1 MTATTNTFCRI
12 IAPDVG
18 HEWPEGRSNGGA
30 QAQPHGHRCEKRR
43 TAAEEE
49 ADGHGGKSSMGVCLK
64 IYSDGNVHPEAWQSR
79 KPEDFCSYGERR
91 EAKT

>member
-49 ADGHGGKSSMGVCLK
+49 ADGHDGKSSMGVHMDARAHAAGHHGTRDKEELRWRN
-64 IYSDGNVHPEAWQSR
+64 I
-79 KPEDFCSYGERR
+79 
-91 EAKT
+91 